1 MPAPRSTIVDEA
13 VTPWY
18 HCISRCIRR
27 AFLCGQG
34 YEYRKQWIEN
44 RLKELV
50 GVFAVELAGFAV
62 MDNHL
67 HLLVRL
73 DSKKAQEWSVN
84 EVVRRWLSVFP
95 LRDTAGKALPLSQAR
110 LELLAQDAGWVV
122 KVRKRLGDLSWFM
135 KCLKE
140 PLARLANRE
149 DGCSGAFWE
158 GRFKSVA
165 VLDEESLLATAA
177 YIDLNPVAAGLVAT
191 PEDSTHTSLHARL
204 DHCRTNGTA
213 GTLRDELSTQT
224 RDPAQEAG
232 LWLMP
237 IDDHRPRGEGRVG
250 LIAGCTLSC
259 YLRLVDATSRVLR
272 DGKANLAP
280 ELPPI
285 FQRLDVD
292 QEACQAT
299 FTKLVIRQRRIPS
312 RLGSQARP
320 PGTFQSRIRARF
332 PIADHPPGYALH
344 QASVLHGA

>member
-18 HCISRCIRR
+18 HCISRCVRR

-34 YEYRKQWIEN
+34 CEHRKQWIEN

-50 GVFAVELAGFAV
+50 GVFAVECAGFAV

-67 HLLVRL
+67 HVLVRL
-73 DSKKAQEWSVN
+73 DSRKAREWSVD

-95 LRDTAGKALPLSQAR
+95 LRDTAGNALPVSQAR
-110 LELLAQDAGWVV
+110 VGLLAQDGGWVA
-122 KVRKRLGDLSWFM
+122 KARKRLGDLSWFM

-158 GRFKSVA
+158 GRFKSIA

-177 YIDLNPVAAGLVAT
+177 YIDLNPVAAGLAAT
-191 PEDSTHTSLHARL
+191 PEDSTHTSLRARL
-204 DHCRTNGTA
+204 DHCRANGTA
-213 GTLRDELSTQT
+213 GTLRDDLSTQT
-224 RDPAQEAG
+224 RNPAQEAG
-232 LWLMP
+232 LWLLP

-250 LIAGCTLSC
+250 LIAGCTPSC
-259 YLRLVDATSRVLR
+259 HLRLVDATSRVLR
-272 DGKANLAP
+272 DGKTSLAP
-280 ELPPI
+280 ELAPI

-292 QEACQAT
+292 QDAWQA
-299 FTKLVIRQRRIPS
+299 LRRRVP
-312 RLGSQARP
+312 
-320 PGTFQSRIRARF
+320 
-332 PIADHPPGYALH
+332 
-344 QASVLHGA
+344 